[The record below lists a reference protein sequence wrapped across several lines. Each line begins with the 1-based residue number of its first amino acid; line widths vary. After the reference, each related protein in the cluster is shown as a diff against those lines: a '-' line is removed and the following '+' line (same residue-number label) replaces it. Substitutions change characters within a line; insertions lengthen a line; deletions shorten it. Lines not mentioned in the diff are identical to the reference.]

1 MQSQLFFN
9 EIIPYRTNSIFLP
22 QHKYD
27 ESASY
32 IYILHQNK
40 IDVCLNYMGSHVLFS
55 IYYLLFPV
63 AYKGYLRNLNY
74 ETRIIF
80 KSVIIH
86 YLFVAYLKEKFSKYS
101 ISYAK
106 SIRIVS
112 RITVNRGTVQVY
124 DSTAV

>member
-22 QHKYD
+22 QPKYD
-27 ESASY
+27 ESTSY
-32 IYILHQNK
+32 IYILHQNN

-63 AYKGYLRNLNY
+63 AYISYLRNLNY

-86 YLFVAYLKEKFSKYS
+86 YLFVAYLKETFLNIPSVMPK
-101 ISYAK
+101 AD
-106 SIRIVS
+106 VL
-112 RITVNRGTVQVY
+112 
-124 DSTAV
+124 